1 MYAGSDQRL
10 EVLRGIDLEVDA
22 SKMVAIQ
29 GESGSGKTTL
39 LLACGAMQQP
49 TSGRVLINQQ
59 DVFESSTASRSQ
71 FRARHI
77 GYLFQTLQLV
87 PYLNV
92 LDNVRIVRGVT
103 TTTAKQWLARLG
115 LSDRLR
121 HKPSALSHGQRQ
133 RVALARAIV
142 HRPALVIADEPTG
155 NLDAGNT
162 RLVFETLREFAD
174 DGGAV
179 LIASHD
185 PTIESFADQVL
196 FLESG
201 SLAQAE
207 TRA

>member
-1 MYAGSDQRL
+1 VYAGSDQRL

-133 RVALARAIV
+133 RVALARAIA